1 MTAYNDSSLS
11 LAEDLINTY
20 DTFLEQPE
28 HLLTPTDLRL
38 FLEQH
43 GVALSTLPT
52 LEELALVRGLR
63 ESLRAIWNAESPA
76 LATERLNQLF
86 ASLRATPRA
95 EIEEDDKV
103 RLTLLPEPRMPLMER
118 LTLATALDIVQLL
131 QIYGLE
137 RLHFCAADPCRDVF
151 VDTSRN
157 RTRRFCSDRCANR
170 YNVAAFRERKG
181 IGQEHKAH

>member
-1 MTAYNDSSLS
+1 MNTYKDSPIS

-20 DTFLEQPE
+20 DTFLELPE

-43 GVALSTLPT
+43 GVALSMSPT
-52 LEELALVRGLR
+52 DEDLEVVRELR
-63 ESLRAIWNAESPA
+63 EVLRTIWNAESPS
-76 LATERLNQLF
+76 LATKRLNRLF

-95 EIEEDDKV
+95 EIEEEDKV
-103 RLTLLPEPRMPLMER
+103 RLTLLPEPQMPLIER

-137 RLHFCAADPCRDVF
+137 RLHFCASEPCRDVF
-151 VDTSRN
+151 VDASRN

-181 IGQEHKAH
+181 LQQNH

>member
-1 MTAYNDSSLS
+1 MNTYKESPIS

-28 HLLTPTDLRL
+28 HLLTPTNLRL

-43 GVALSTLPT
+43 GVALSTPPT
-52 LEELALVRGLR
+52 EEDLEGVRGLR
-63 ESLRAIWNAESPA
+63 ESLRAIWNAESPM
-76 LATERLNQLF
+76 LATERLNHLF
-86 ASLRATPRA
+86 ATLRATPRA

-103 RLTLLPEPRMPLMER
+103 RLTLLLEPQMPLVER

-131 QIYGLE
+131 QSYGLE

-181 IGQEHKAH
+181 MGQEHKEH

>member
-1 MTAYNDSSLS
+1 MNTYKDSPIS

-20 DTFLEQPE
+20 DTFLGQPE

-43 GVALSTLPT
+43 GVEIYTPPT
-52 LEELALVRGLR
+52 EEDLEAVRVLR
-63 ESLRAIWNAESPA
+63 EALRTIWNAESPS
-76 LATERLNQLF
+76 LATERLNHLF
-86 ASLRATPRA
+86 ASLRATPQT

-103 RLTLLPEPRMPLMER
+103 RLTLLVEPQMSLIER
-118 LTLATALDIVQLL
+118 LTLATALDIVNLL
-131 QIYGLE
+131 QTYGLE
-137 RLHFCAADPCRDVF
+137 RLHFCASEPCRDVF

-170 YNVAAFRERKG
+170 YNVAAFRERRTAN
-181 IGQEHKAH
+181 H